1 MTIGKAQLESMR
13 AKYNANPTLQAAAL
27 AMSKQDLD
35 EVIFDTAK
43 SWEGSFLFNHEL
55 ETLPVTNQKS
65 SGRCWLFA
73 ALNLFREIAN
83 KKLNMEQFE
92 LSQNF
97 IAYYDKLEKANYFL
111 WSIMQT
117 LDLYKDD
124 RVVNYIVE
132 TGIQDGGQ
140 WDMMAN
146 LVKKYGL
153 VPKSAMPETHKSSN
167 TRSVNRAINV
177 KLRRAAAIL
186 RREYRNGA
194 SNEALEAICAETL
207 TDIHGILTAAFG
219 QPPEKF
225 DFEYRDKDKNF
236 HRVEGLTPMSFW
248 KEYIDFPFDEYV
260 SLINSPTDDKPF
272 GKAYTI
278 RFIGNVVEGD
288 LVCYLNTEIDTIKKA
303 IMATIDAGES
313 VWFGSDVGWFMDRS
327 SGCLLNDLND
337 YGTLFGGM
345 EFKCSKEDKLDYRMS
360 AMNHAMTITGYHEVG
375 GKPVRWKIQNSWGDE
390 KGSKGYYMM
399 DDAWFDNY
407 VYQAVVKKSLLSPE
421 LLKALD
427 GEKQVLEPWDPM
439 GTLAD

>member
-1 MTIGKAQLESMR
+1 MIIGKAELESMR
-13 AKYNANPTLQAAAL
+13 AKYSAEPALRAAAL
-27 AMSKQDLD
+27 AMGRQDLD
-35 EVIFDTAK
+35 EIIFDTAK

-124 RVVNYIVE
+124 RVVNYIVQ

-167 TRSVNRAINV
+167 TRSINRAVNV

-186 RREYRNGA
+186 RREHRNGA
-194 SNEALEAICAETL
+194 SDEALEVLCAQTL

-219 QPPEKF
+219 QPPETF
-225 DFEYRDKDKNF
+225 DFEYRDRDKNF
-236 HRVEGLTPMSFW
+236 HRVEGLTPLSFW

-288 LVCYLNTEIDTIKKA
+288 PVCYLNTEIDTIKRA
-303 IMATIDAGES
+303 VMATIDSGES

-337 YGTLFGGM
+337 YGPLFGGM

-360 AMNHAMTITGYHEVG
+360 AMNHAMTITGYHEVD

-421 LLKALD
+421 LLRALD
-427 GEKQVLEPWDPM
+427 EEKQVLEPWDPM